1 MIKFLKSLFKPTP
14 EPEMELKVGECY
26 QLYSAGVVVK
36 ITNLE
41 ENGKMVYYSSFP
53 IFEFTESNAVSTD
66 YFKRLYRPL

>member
-1 MIKFLKSLFKPTP
+1 MFKFLKPLFTPKP

-26 QLYSAGVVVK
+26 QLYWSGAVVK

-41 ENGKMVYYSSFP
+41 ENGKIVYYSSFP
-53 IFEFTESNAVSTD
+53 IFDFTESNVVSAD